1 MALNAV
7 VQAAGYLMVVVQ
19 VAALVRYPDGRR
31 VYVVEDWLLRGM
43 LLLTPLLPVVLLVT
57 RPEVVPAWVV
67 QYAGADG
74 LLVPPSVESPWY
86 VPAVGW
92 LGPSADVVQGS
103 LIAVG
108 PVLGA
113 VVAAARYV
121 RMGAADRQRMAW
133 PLLAVL
139 VFVLGIGLSVV
150 AEESGLP
157 RWLHEGMAIASYMVF
172 PIAMG
177 IGIAAPQLF
186 DALGTARRTL
196 LLPRPLGAR
205 AGRVCRG
212 GRRTGRDRGWGR
224 PQRRRGRGRGRGT
237 GPGTGAPHAGA
248 AASSGWR
255 SGGR

>member
-1 MALNAV
+1 
-7 VQAAGYLMVVVQ
+7 MVATQ
-19 VAALVRYPDGRR
+19 VAALVLYPDGRR
-31 VYVVEDWLLRGM
+31 VYAVEGWLLRGM
-43 LLLTPLLPVVLLVT
+43 LLLTPLLPVVLLLT

-67 QYAGADG
+67 EYAAADG
-74 LLVPPSVESPWY
+74 QLVPPSVESPWY

-92 LGPSADVVQGS
+92 LGPSAHLVQAS

-121 RMGAADRQRMAW
+121 RMDTADRQRMAW

-139 VFVLGIGLSVV
+139 VFVLGIGLSIV

-157 RWLHEGMAIASYMVF
+157 RWVGDGTAIASYMVF

-196 LLPRPLGAR
+196 SYLALSALVLSVYVAVAGVLGAT
-205 AGRVCRG
+205 VG
-212 GRRTGRDRGWGR
+212 GDDLNVAVVVAVVAALVLDPCAARWSF
-224 PQRRRGRGRGRGT
+224 
-237 GPGTGAPHAGA
+237 GPSGS
-248 AASSGWR
+248 SSGAR
-255 SGGR
+255 